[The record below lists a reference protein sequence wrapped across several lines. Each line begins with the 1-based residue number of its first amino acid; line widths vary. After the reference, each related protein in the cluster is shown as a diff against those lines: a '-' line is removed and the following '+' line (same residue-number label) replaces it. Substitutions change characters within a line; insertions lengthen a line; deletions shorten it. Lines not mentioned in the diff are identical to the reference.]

1 MQLNLSLYVLQILA
15 KHSHFFDGKANTEP
29 HKSHRMALRKAFLQL
44 CSKPNAGTK
53 RGLTHCIRQL
63 IHKLAPRSVWVQ
75 YCLKGHSPRKR
86 SMEDE
91 LHRFV
96 RIIMVVVM
104 KIWGVDEN
112 VASTHLAE
120 ALRKESDRAG
130 FRLTPRAKKTRGGRN
145 GEPNAVTDN
154 IRDDI
159 AIASNST
166 DTTISRGSPSN
177 LDKGPCDSD
186 GDVDSIVANSDS
198 DRSGVSDANSTLFG
212 SDDE

>member
-15 KHSHFFDGKANTEP
+15 KHSHFFDGKTNTEP

-120 ALRKESDRAG
+120 A
-130 FRLTPRAKKTRGGRN
+130 
-145 GEPNAVTDN
+145 
-154 IRDDI
+154 
-159 AIASNST
+159 
-166 DTTISRGSPSN
+166 
-177 LDKGPCDSD
+177 
-186 GDVDSIVANSDS
+186 
-198 DRSGVSDANSTLFG
+198 
-212 SDDE
+212 